1 MQGLRV
7 RFAARISCEIFISPF
22 HTKGPREM
30 NLKSSHFDRNGDGSR
45 PTQEGLSAVKAERR
59 TRIEQKKMG
68 SGLLR
73 HSSYFVL
80 AFQGLLVFLSLLT
93 AWLLRF
99 DFALPDKRLL
109 LSAAPLLIVLRLV
122 AFRIFNLHHGWWRY
136 TGIPDAINVTK
147 AVAASTLMF
156 WLIAGQLWLLRGF
169 PRSIYLLEAVIAI
182 FFLAG
187 ARIASRALAESVT
200 ADVKSSKRCIVIG
213 AGAASHAILRE
224 IRRPESGYSAVGCVD
239 DDPSK
244 SGMNINGIKVLG
256 RVEDLPN
263 LVELHDVDEILIAV
277 PSATD
282 KQMERFLEICD
293 QTEVQFRTLPGLK
306 EILNGTVSIKELRE
320 VRLEDLLGR
329 RPVNMDLAAVRREIE
344 GRCVLI
350 TGAAGSIGSE
360 LCRQIIQYD
369 PACLVCVDQCETG
382 LFHLQADLKRRRIH
396 SDLIVRVADITDSE
410 RMRAIFESYMPGTV
424 FHAAAYKHVPMME
437 ANVEEAIK
445 NNVIGLITLL
455 DLAEETEC
463 ESFVLVSSDKAVN
476 PRSIMGA
483 TKRIGEQVLASRPN
497 AGMRCASVRFGN
509 VLGTAGSVVPVLQE
523 QLRNNEPLTLTH
535 PEARRFFMTLGEAVA
550 LVIQA
555 FAIAEHGDILV
566 LDMGEQVR
574 ILDLARNLVKLS
586 GKHLDDVSVTYTG
599 LRPGEKIDEELFY
612 VTEQVLST
620 SHDRINRARGTITPW
635 TELQKKLGE
644 LQVQLASADPD
655 QLRRRVQDL
664 VPEYSWTTPAA
675 APAKYF
681 ERSAAED

>member
-1 MQGLRV
+1 M
-7 RFAARISCEIFISPF
+7 
-22 HTKGPREM
+22 
-30 NLKSSHFDRNGDGSR
+30 
-45 PTQEGLSAVKAERR
+45 
-59 TRIEQKKMG
+59 
-68 SGLLR
+68 
-73 HSSYFVL
+73 
-80 AFQGLLVFLSLLT
+80 
-93 AWLLRF
+93 
-99 DFALPDKRLL
+99 
-109 LSAAPLLIVLRLV
+109 
-122 AFRIFNLHHGWWRY
+122 
-136 TGIPDAINVTK
+136 
-147 AVAASTLMF
+147 
-156 WLIAGQLWLLRGF
+156 
-169 PRSIYLLEAVIAI
+169 
-182 FFLAG
+182 
-187 ARIASRALAESVT
+187 
-200 ADVKSSKRCIVIG
+200 
-213 AGAASHAILRE
+213 
-224 IRRPESGYSAVGCVD
+224 D

-483 TKRIGEQVLASRPN
+483 TKRIGELVLASRPN

-635 TELQKKLGE
+635 TELQKKLDE
-644 LQVQLASADPD
+644 LQVHLASADPD

-664 VPEYSWTTPAA
+664 VPEYSWTTSAP